1 MNKNCKVNI
10 DFITTLVQA
19 DKKSVVDLKALGTL
33 VRNDVTE
40 KLYFQSKNET
50 SLFQME
56 IITSNGNIKI
66 KQQQPNLATLEFD
79 VSKKTQATY
88 TTEFGALE
96 LAIRTTKLVTKPGYI
111 LVEYYLEDSQSNNE
125 RNRIEINYKESS

>member
-10 DFITTLVQA
+10 DFITTLVQD
-19 DKKSVVDLKALGTL
+19 DKKSVVNLKAFGTL
-33 VRNDVTE
+33 VRNDITE
-40 KLYFQSKNET
+40 KIYFQSKDDTN
-50 SLFQME
+50 LYQME